1 MAQQALPDDILHLLC
16 EELADQDQFD
26 TLFNCACSSRVL
38 AVPALTHLYRSHHQ
52 APVRGGGDD
61 LYSLPPAIK
70 LLTIQRWSILWRSI
84 IASALDATLFPYC
97 RYIKSLDFRDL
108 GNLLDEDQFRN
119 KGVKQFFAKPLKQF
133 EKTETFTTIRGKRL
147 TRLKNAEIID
157 AIGEVVTQHT
167 PMLEVISG
175 ELLASAL
182 VRWTPRLPRLQ
193 SLELFDGKPLEDEL
207 MHASIYEHCPQL
219 KSLMIYTWT
228 SENCDE
234 KFAKFLSALRPNSL
248 AELHTIRDVRAGAET
263 FLALNQH
270 AKSLDTLKLCV
281 SNESA
286 PFLSHLA
293 ECTALKY
300 LSIEDLHGL
309 IDLEATQNDVFLK
322 VVAWLTKCE
331 NLKHLLF
338 PSLQSGAAIAR
349 PVLLERNIR
358 LEHLELDN
366 YTLKDHKKFH
376 QALVHQKD
384 SLKYLSLSG
393 DTDGMFRNDLDALVD
408 SLKQLYQLRD
418 LKLILPEVLSDQRL
432 VDIIN
437 NLSMLEDLFVNG
449 LELNDV
455 VLDSVAT
462 LPKLKSVTLSG
473 ISKFTV
479 DGLLK
484 FVGSLGPGNSGIRV
498 TIDMADPDTL
508 LPQESIDV
516 VAGFLADKTGG
527 TFDYIALR
535 DPKVSEWEGESD

>member
-1 MAQQALPDDILHLLC
+1 MAQPALPDDILHLLC
-16 EELADQDQFD
+16 EELANQDQFD
-26 TLFNCACSSRVL
+26 TLFNCACSSRTL

-119 KGVKQFFAKPLKQF
+119 KGVKQFFAGPLKQF
-133 EKTETFTTIRGKRL
+133 EKTETFTTIRGKKL

-167 PMLEVISG
+167 PMLEIISG

-207 MHASIYEHCPQL
+207 MHATIYEHCPQL
-219 KSLMIYTWT
+219 KSIMIYTWT
-228 SENCDE
+228 SENCDH
-234 KFAKFLSALRPNSL
+234 KFAKFLGSLRPNSL
-248 AELHTIRDVRAGAET
+248 AQLQCIADVCAGAET

-270 AKSLDTLKLCV
+270 SKSLEYLKLCV
-281 SNESA
+281 SSDSA
-286 PFLSHLA
+286 PFLSLLA
-293 ECTALKY
+293 ECKALKY
-300 LSIEDLHGL
+300 LSIEDLRGQ
-309 IDLEATQNDVFLK
+309 IDLEATQNDVFLE
-322 VVAWLTKCE
+322 VIAWLTKCE
-331 NLKHLLF
+331 NLQHLQF
-338 PSLQSGAAIAR
+338 PNMQSGAAIAT
-349 PVLLERNIR
+349 PILLENNIH
-358 LEHLELDN
+358 LEHLEMDS
-366 YTLKDHKKFH
+366 YTLKDNKAFH

-384 SLKYLSLSG
+384 SLQYLSLSG
-393 DTDGMFRNDLDALVD
+393 EIDGMFRDDLDALVD
-408 SLKQLYQLRD
+408 SLKQLHQLRD

-432 VDIIN
+432 IDIID
-437 NLSMLEDLFVNG
+437 NLTLLEDLFVSG
-449 LELNDV
+449 LELNDI
-455 VLDSVAT
+455 VLESIAR
-462 LPKLKSVTLSG
+462 LPKLRSVTLSG

-484 FVGSLGPGNSGIRV
+484 FVGSLGSGNLGIRV

-516 VAGFLADKTGG
+516 IAGFLADKTGG

-535 DPKVSEWEGESD
+535 DPNVAEWEGESD